1 LSLLLAATCSGSVP
15 LPHELVP
22 APAAQL
28 SRQPTLSAAHV
39 YRSAR
44 NCAEILPHL
53 VTALSHSREIRWY
66 KRTHVGKVCAGHRVF
81 GAGLGRRERPP
92 RGL

>member
-22 APAAQL
+22 APATQL
-28 SRQPTLSAAHV
+28 SRQPTLSAVAHV
-39 YRSAR
+39 R

-53 VTALSHSREIRWY
+53 VTALSQ
-66 KRTHVGKVCAGHRVF
+66 
-81 GAGLGRRERPP
+81 LGGNTQASGDMP
-92 RGL
+92 